1 MAMPRKPHQGSGD
14 AAENTANF
22 LAAHVVPGDL
32 EGKPLKTLAGTE
44 VSVKDGKI
52 EPAGVEVLGQKS
64 ASNGRIYYLDG
75 VLVD

>member
-14 AAENTANF
+14 AAENTAAF
-22 LAAHVVPGDL
+22 LEAHVVPGDL
-32 EGKPLKTLAGTE
+32 EDKPLKTLAGTE
-44 VSVKDGKI
+44 VSFKDGKI
-52 EPAGVEVLGQKS
+52 EPQGVAVVGQKS

>member
-1 MAMPRKPHQGSGD
+1 MAMPRKPHQGPGD

-32 EGKPLKTLAGTE
+32 EGTALKTLAGTE
-44 VSVKDGKI
+44 VCVRDGKI
-52 EPAGVEVLGQKS
+52 EPAGVEILGQKS

-75 VLVD
+75 VLVA